1 MSTIEDLAEKA
12 LQKCKDR
19 IARSHKSL
27 QELDL
32 DESDYEISKRM
43 KEKRGL

>member
-19 IARSHKSL
+19 IARTHKSL
-27 QELDL
+27 QELEL
-32 DESDYEISKRM
+32 DESEFEISKRM
-43 KEKRGL
+43 KERRGL